1 MQLNGE
7 FVFVCLK
14 TSNYEGKTYYKV
26 TLESNDMTLQ
36 VSTSLEVAAKMTKY
50 QRYVGA
56 FNVGVGKDGMFMR
69 LVDVRP
75 AASKAA

>member
-1 MQLNGE
+1 
-7 FVFVCLK
+7 
-14 TSNYEGKTYYKV
+14 
-26 TLESNDMTLQ
+26 MTLQ
-36 VSTSLEVAAKMTKY
+36 VSTSQEVAAKMTKY